1 MGRAEAL
8 IALRQAL
15 SVDPELELLEEP
27 GELQRHSRD
36 AFEYSPVL
44 TPRLEACRAELVVR
58 PRTVDAVERLAS
70 ACAEHQVPLT
80 LRGSGTGNYGQC
92 VPLQGGVVMLTTAL
106 RQIRSIDPITGV
118 VTVEPGC
125 VMRDLDQELRR
136 HGRQLRLMPST
147 WRSATIGGFV
157 AGGSGASVPCAGA
170 SCGIQVICSGW
181 RSCRYAP
188 MPGAINSARWMRRL

>member
-15 SVDPELELLEEP
+15 SAVPDLELLEEP

-44 TPRLEACRAELVVR
+44 TPQLEACRAELVLR
-58 PRTVDAVERLAS
+58 PRSVDAVERLAS
-70 ACAEHQVPLT
+70 ACAEHQIPLT

-106 RQIRSIDPITGV
+106 RLSLIHI
-118 VTVEPGC
+118 
-125 VMRDLDQELRR
+125 
-136 HGRQLRLMPST
+136 
-147 WRSATIGGFV
+147 
-157 AGGSGASVPCAGA
+157 
-170 SCGIQVICSGW
+170 
-181 RSCRYAP
+181 
-188 MPGAINSARWMRRL
+188 

>member
-1 MGRAEAL
+1 MGRAKAF

-15 SVDPELELLEEP
+15 SAVPDLELLAEP
-27 GELQRHSRD
+27 AELQRHSRD

-44 TPRLEACRAELVVR
+44 TPRLESCRAELVVR
-58 PRTVDAVERLAS
+58 PRTVEAVERLAS

-106 RQIRSIDPITGV
+106 CQIRSLDAATGV

-157 AGGSGASVPCAGA
+157 AGGLRWHRLLALGLSAGSRPSSRA
-170 SCGIQVICSGW
+170 
-181 RSCRYAP
+181 
-188 MPGAINSARWMRRL
+188 

>member
-1 MGRAEAL
+1 MGLGEAF

-15 SVDPELELLEEP
+15 SVVPELELLDEP
-27 GELQRHSRD
+27 AELQRYSRD

-44 TPRLEACRAELVVR
+44 TPRLESCRAELVVR

-70 ACAEHQVPLT
+70 ACAEHQLPLT

-92 VPLQGGVVMLTTAL
+92 VPLQGGVVMLTAAL
-106 RQIRSIDPITGV
+106 RQIRSIDRVTGV

-147 WRSATIGGFV
+147 WRSLHRPA
-157 AGGSGASVPCAGA
+157 ASPQC
-170 SCGIQVICSGW
+170 CS
-181 RSCRYAP
+181 
-188 MPGAINSARWMRRL
+188 